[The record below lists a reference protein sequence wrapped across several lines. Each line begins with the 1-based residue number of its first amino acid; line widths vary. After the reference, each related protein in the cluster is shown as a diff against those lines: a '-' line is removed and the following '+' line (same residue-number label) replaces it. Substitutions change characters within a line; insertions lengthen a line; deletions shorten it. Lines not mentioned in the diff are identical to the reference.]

1 MIGRYARPQLRGT
14 PITPEDVYSEILY
27 DIGRGSSWLL
37 RIWEENNGS
46 FDNAE
51 AAIVRAV
58 QYAVKSLLGKWN
70 NEVRRFAAEDD
81 QQAQPDGISS
91 VFGPEDWIRQFG
103 ERQRIMDAV
112 EHAGLTEAEACLVLA
127 QLADRGQEDVDRLIA
142 EALRRGDPAS
152 MDDDERK
159 RLTDYRRQ
167 IQRRAYAKLR
177 VYLERE
183 DGKGG
188 SSDE

>member
-14 PITPEDVYSEILY
+14 PITQEDVYSEILY

-70 NEVRRFAAEDD
+70 NEVGRFAAEDD

-91 VFGPEDWIRQFG
+91 VFG
-103 ERQRIMDAV
+103 QRT
-112 EHAGLTEAEACLVLA
+112 GF
-127 QLADRGQEDVDRLIA
+127 
-142 EALRRGDPAS
+142 AS
-152 MDDDERK
+152 SVSG
-159 RLTDYRRQ
+159 T
-167 IQRRAYAKLR
+167 
-177 VYLERE
+177 
-183 DGKGG
+183 G
-188 SSDE
+188 